1 MPHIGG
7 KRPGSSG
14 TQRTTTRLLVCLALG
29 ALATGLSSFLV
40 PAATASPGTTVTG
53 TYTETVDDVT
63 VRYAGENVIADFTA
77 TVRFIDDFTGS
88 FAGVGTS
95 VGTEIIHPTGELTVL
110 AVILCACQ
118 VTGEV
123 PDGKGELV
131 LIFTATGLFNG
142 APEKSIK
149 DGEFAVSG
157 TGDLANLHGHG
168 TFHQSNF
175 GGTYKADIHFDQ
187 EG

>member
-1 MPHIGG
+1 MPHVGG
-7 KRPGSSG
+7 KCPGSSG
-14 TQRTTTRLLVCLALG
+14 AQRTTTRLLVFFALG
-29 ALATGLSSFLV
+29 ALAVGLSGVLV
-40 PAATASPGTTVTG
+40 PCATASQAKTVIG
-53 TYTETVDDVT
+53 TYTETLDPNNVT
-63 VRYAGENVIADFTA
+63 IRQEGDNIIVYFTA
-77 TVRFIDDFTGS
+77 TVVFVGGFTGT
-88 FAGVGTS
+88 GTS
-95 VGTEIIHPTGELTVL
+95 IGTEIIHPTGELTVL